1 MLGMKYFLRRRGNP
15 QPSPTPDH
23 IDLKKILRDQNELVG
38 LHISIEDSKEALR
51 QGRGAVGR
59 AVLGASG
66 QQNSDGSPVAMLQ
79 AGRQGILQQMAAS
92 SEVARAVPFD
102 AVSARLLADE
112 LHTQLVNLT
121 SAIPQDRLAAKSLEL
136 QVQTTLRSYSDAI
149 HRLLTPLTFR

>member
-1 MLGMKYFLRRRGNP
+1 
-15 QPSPTPDH
+15 
-23 IDLKKILRDQNELVG
+23 
-38 LHISIEDSKEALR
+38 
-51 QGRGAVGR
+51 
-59 AVLGASG
+59 
-66 QQNSDGSPVAMLQ
+66 
-79 AGRQGILQQMAAS
+79 MAAS